1 MVTQRR
7 DAQSTV
13 FQIAEI
19 EYFALVAQGQ
29 YAPANAQVLSIDSNI
44 LDGHS
49 SEHTFDIYSVDGKL
63 VKRAVTNLEGMPKG
77 VYVVNRKKV
86 MIR

>member
-1 MVTQRR
+1 
-7 DAQSTV
+7 
-13 FQIAEI
+13 
-19 EYFALVAQGQ
+19 
-29 YAPANAQVLSIDSNI
+29 
-44 LDGHS
+44 
-49 SEHTFDIYSVDGKL
+49 VDGKL